1 VRVLAQRVTRAR
13 VTVAGETPP
22 STGGGLR
29 GEWSPPSGGDSSP
42 WQGEAREG
50 VGLGG
55 KVVGEIG
62 PGFLLLVGVTF
73 TDSAAQA
80 DLLARKVAN
89 LRVFD
94 DAAGNLNRSALDLL
108 AAGEQVGML
117 VVSQFTLYADTRKG
131 RRPSFVNAAPPAIAA
146 PLVDRFAD
154 GLRALGLPVATG
166 RFGAEMQIELV
177 NDGPVTIWL
186 DSAEL

>member
-13 VTVAGETPP
+13 VTVAQET
-22 STGGGLR
+22 T
-29 GEWSPPSGGDSSP
+29 
-42 WQGEAREG
+42 
-50 VGLGG
+50 
-55 KVVGEIG
+55 GEIG
-62 PGFLLLVGVTF
+62 SGFLLLVGVTLDD
-73 TDSAAQA
+73 TPAAA

-94 DAAGNLNRSALDLL
+94 DADGNLNRSALDLL
-108 AAGEQVGML
+108 EAEEPIGML
-117 VVSQFTLYADTRKG
+117 VVSQFTLYADCRKG
-131 RRPSFVNAAPPAIAA
+131 RRPSFVQAAPPAIAE

-154 GLRALGLPVATG
+154 GLRALGLSVATG
-166 RFGAEMQIELV
+166 HFGAEMQVELV